1 MATATVQPEQLEQ
14 RLRQAQRYKE
24 EGNGCY
30 QAGRP
35 REAAGRYHRALLQ
48 LRGLEPRL
56 PLPLQALG
64 ARPQP
69 PATPQQEA
77 ALRRIQTDCYNNL
90 AACLLRMEP
99 VNYERVKEYSLKVL
113 EQQPH
118 NAKALYR
125 AGVAAY
131 HLHDYEQSRCCLA
144 QAALLQPRDA
154 SVRHYLELAESQLS
168 AYRQQEKQLYAS
180 MFS

>member
-1 MATATVQPEQLEQ
+1 MAAAAQPEPLEQ
-14 RLRQAQRYKE
+14 RLEQAQRYKE

-48 LRGLEPRL
+48 LRGLDPRL
-56 PLPLQALG
+56 PPPLQAALG
-64 ARPQP
+64 ARPRP
-69 PATPQQEA
+69 RATPQQEA
-77 ALRRIQTDCYNNL
+77 ALHRIQTDCYNNL

-113 EQQPH
+113 ERQPR

-125 AGVAAY
+125 AGVAAF
-131 HLHDYEQSRCCLA
+131 HLRDYDQARRHLA
-144 QAALLQPRDA
+144 QAARLQPRDA
-154 SVRHYLELAESQLS
+154 NVKRYLELAESQLS
-168 AYRQQEKQLYAS
+168 TYHQQEKQLYAG
-180 MFS
+180 MFG

>member
-1 MATATVQPEQLEQ
+1 RDVRLHRAKITQEQ
-14 RLRQAQRYKE
+14 RKERSRGKYKPGIRAVCE
-24 EGNGCY
+24 EGKESPRSQKLD
-30 QAGRP
+30 QAP
-35 REAAGRYHRALLQ
+35 VQ
-48 LRGLEPRL
+48 VTNEPL
-56 PLPLQALG
+56 IS
-64 ARPQP
+64 
-69 PATPQQEA
+69 QEA

-113 EQQPH
+113 EQQPR

-131 HLHDYEQSRCCLA
+131 HLRDYEQAQRCLA

-154 SVRHYLELAESQLS
+154 GVKRYLELAESQLS
-168 AYRQQEKQLYAS
+168 AHRQKEKQLYAS
-180 MFS
+180 MFG